1 MSTALL
7 LVIAAGGLAILYGA
21 FTVQQVM
28 SLPTGSDRMR
38 EIASAIQEGAQA
50 YLNRQYT
57 TILIA
62 GVVVFAILL
71 FALGIVQALGF
82 AAGAF
87 LSGAAGYIGMLVSVR
102 ANVRTT
108 QAASESLGK
117 GLSVAFRSGAVTG
130 LLVAGLALVFAL
142 FAAIGV
148 TLGTLFSMPVAAF
161 LGLVLML
168 VLQLSGFIRAA
179 AQTDRQTFVANVAA
193 FGQAS
198 HSHEADSAVPPAP
211 SWAAR
216 ALANTFYYAYRGTW
230 LALRPL
236 LDYRA
241 PDDLAAAARIPP
253 RDVARAL
260 LQQGLFLPGLLALLS
275 AAVLNKREWA
285 LP

>member
-130 LLVAGLALVFAL
+130 LLVAGLALIGLAGYYAILTGPLGCFADLRQTRLALGDLPSRVTQRFVAGVQFDL
-142 FAAIGV
+142 FGP
-148 TLGTLFSMPVAAF
+148 GLFHLRVEGNDFERRSLVPENQGVAAQVPNEVIGDVTAQDNRLRDRYL
-161 LGLVLML
+161 LG
-168 VLQLSGFIRAA
+168 
-179 AQTDRQTFVANVAA
+179 
-193 FGQAS
+193 
-198 HSHEADSAVPPAP
+198 
-211 SWAAR
+211 
-216 ALANTFYYAYRGTW
+216 
-230 LALRPL
+230 
-236 LDYRA
+236 
-241 PDDLAAAARIPP
+241 
-253 RDVARAL
+253 
-260 LQQGLFLPGLLALLS
+260 
-275 AAVLNKREWA
+275 
-285 LP
+285 